1 MSALNTVRLC
11 FSKTGRAKYI
21 SHLDLTR
28 TMTRV
33 IRRAWIPLWYTEGF
47 NRHPYITFAAPL
59 SLGYEGL
66 RESMDLRL
74 EEELPMEELVGRMN
88 AAAPEGIRFLS
99 AAPAVMKA
107 GELTSARY
115 RIAFAGESGG
125 CGKALLERFLQQE
138 AMPVEKRTKKGG
150 VKTVDI
156 RPHLENP
163 VLDGEEA
170 AAVLEVTLPCSS
182 ALTLN
187 PSLLLTALQA
197 FSGDNTLCCTVV
209 RINLFGPDGRTF
221 C

>member
-33 IRRAWIPLWYTEGF
+33 IRRAGIPLWYTEGF

-88 AAAPEGIRFLS
+88 AAAPRAYAS
-99 AAPAVMKA
+99 C
-107 GELTSARY
+107 R
-115 RIAFAGESGG
+115 R
-125 CGKALLERFLQQE
+125 RRQ
-138 AMPVEKRTKKGG
+138 
-150 VKTVDI
+150 
-156 RPHLENP
+156 
-163 VLDGEEA
+163 
-170 AAVLEVTLPCSS
+170 
-182 ALTLN
+182 
-187 PSLLLTALQA
+187 
-197 FSGDNTLCCTVV
+197 
-209 RINLFGPDGRTF
+209 
-221 C
+221 

>member
-1 MSALNTVRLC
+1 
-11 FSKTGRAKYI
+11 
-21 SHLDLTR
+21 
-28 TMTRV
+28 MTRV
-33 IRRAWIPLWYTEGF
+33 IRRAGIPLWYTEGF

-125 CGKALLERFLQQE
+125 CGKALLERFLQQ
-138 AMPVEKRTKKGG
+138 
-150 VKTVDI
+150 
-156 RPHLENP
+156 
-163 VLDGEEA
+163 
-170 AAVLEVTLPCSS
+170 
-182 ALTLN
+182 
-187 PSLLLTALQA
+187 
-197 FSGDNTLCCTVV
+197 
-209 RINLFGPDGRTF
+209 
-221 C
+221 

>member
-1 MSALNTVRLC
+1 
-11 FSKTGRAKYI
+11 
-21 SHLDLTR
+21 
-28 TMTRV
+28 MTRV
-33 IRRAWIPLWYTEGF
+33 IRRAGIPLWYTEGF

-88 AAAPEGIRFLS
+88 AAAPEGILFLS

-107 GELTSARY
+107 GELTAARY
-115 RIAFAGESGG
+115 RIAFSQEDGG
-125 CGKALLERFLQQE
+125 CERGLLERFLQQE
-138 AMPVEKRTKKGG
+138 ALPVEKRTKKGG
-150 VKTVDI
+150 VKTVDL
-156 RPHLENP
+156 RPHLAEP
-163 VLDGEEA
+163 VLDGEETA
-170 AAVLEVTLPCSS
+170 TVLEVTLPCSS

-197 FSGDNTLCCTVV
+197 FSGDDTLRCAVV
-209 RINLFGPDGRTF
+209 RTCLLGPDGREF

>member
-33 IRRAWIPLWYTEGF
+33 IRRAGIPLWYTEGF

-138 AMPVEKRTKKGG
+138 AMPVEKRTKKGRRQDSG
-150 VKTVDI
+150 YPPASGKPGAGRRRSRCRTGGDPTV
-156 RPHLENP
+156 
-163 VLDGEEA
+163 
-170 AAVLEVTLPCSS
+170 
-182 ALTLN
+182 
-187 PSLLLTALQA
+187 QQ
-197 FSGDNTLCCTVV
+197 
-209 RINLFGPDGRTF
+209 RTHP
-221 C
+221 